1 MAAGFVSLRRAEW
14 HDGPTAGDPAGGTDV
29 ERSQARRRW
38 LQIGFK
44 YVSFNWANSDSVAA
58 VRFLFAIS
66 QLEYRIHEQWKV

>member
-1 MAAGFVSLRRAEW
+1 MAVVVVSLRRAEW

-38 LQIGFK
+38 LQIGLK

-58 VRFLFAIS
+58 VDFLFAIS
-66 QLEYRIHEQWKV
+66 QIEYRFQEQWKV